1 MLCALSSFW
10 GVQKKMKGIGSA
22 PTGKKNY
29 FEMQKSALALDTHIR
44 TAAQHTDRLKLVP
57 APTKERTWSTQII
70 CYICHC
76 SSPSVTSRFHQ
87 IISAPTHSS
96 NPVLQEAR
104 NLSLQMVFR
113 VITCHTRRLQTR
125 TSPICSAARI
135 HYHNSYWRWITLQP
149 PRGVTYATNC
159 LWILIQ
165 DMKDNKSLARTKE
178 CKTEKNHVLPSL
190 AEKSFLNKE
199 ECLFIIFSQ
208 APWET
213 KLKESSEV
221 KTLKTSRLEMA
232 LEEHRERL
240 MSAHN
245 RICL

>member
-178 CKTEKNHVLPSL
+178 CKTEKNTMFFPLLLKSPSWIR
-190 AEKSFLNKE
+190 KSVYS
-199 ECLFIIFSQ
+199 LFS
-208 APWET
+208 
-213 KLKESSEV
+213 
-221 KTLKTSRLEMA
+221 
-232 LEEHRERL
+232 HRHPERQ
-240 MSAHN
+240 S
-245 RICL
+245 